1 MREWNAY
8 VRERLTLTGL
18 RREREVEIV
27 EDLARQ
33 LDDAYREAKE
43 NGASDVD
50 ARARAER
57 HITDWDAL
65 SRQLSA
71 SPRARLWPAEHWA
84 QQRDD
89 RGLAARGRLSLLSEL
104 RQDFLYGLR
113 SLGHH
118 AGLTTIAVISLAIG
132 IGANTALFGVMN
144 ALVFRPLPV
153 RDPQQLVV
161 VTDPTQAGIM
171 TGVENG
177 ERTLLSVHE
186 FEGLRDHSS
195 AIDGLFAFG
204 ANQMIA
210 PVGTSDVGEPRSAP
224 VVLVTG
230 AYFRTLG
237 VGAALGRVFAA
248 DIDRAPLGAPEAVVS
263 DAFWRDRL
271 AADPNAV
278 GRTITI
284 RRTAYTVIGVLPPT
298 FTGIVVGEA
307 PDVWL
312 PVMMQPAV
320 LPGSN
325 WLTQAPGVAR
335 RTMFL
340 HVVGRLPPGV
350 TLAQADASVNLTF
363 HQNLGE
369 EAQQIADP
377 TRRQNL
383 LDAHLVLRS
392 AAGGLS
398 SLRGE
403 YQQPL
408 TVLMALVGLLL
419 LLACANVANLLL
431 SRSTGRQRELAVR
444 VALGAGRA
452 RLVRQLLTE
461 SVLLAAIGA
470 AFGLF
475 VAVLGTRV
483 LLQLVS
489 GTPAPVPL
497 AAGLDAPVLAFT
509 ALVTLVTGVLFGL
522 APALRATRPDLNVVL
537 RGAAHNIAGG
547 ARGSGRWSLA
557 RLLVGAQVAL
567 SLLLLV
573 TAGLFVRSL
582 ENLGSVP
589 LGYDA
594 SRITMFRVN
603 LGTAGYQPAA
613 AVTFFQ
619 GLLERVAATGGVRS
633 ATLSANGLF
642 YGGDSGDEVAF
653 PGAAI
658 PAGLDMGA
666 RFDTVG
672 PKYFATLGVPVLAGR
687 DVEATDGTLAQSA
700 WLNESMAQ
708 YFFKDASPI
717 GQRMVVHY
725 SFGDAEY
732 EIRGV
737 VADSRSQALRGEI
750 GRRFYLP
757 YFGAITH
764 PTDAVLIL
772 TTSADA
778 GNVVPELRR
787 LVTEADARLDA
798 PVFHTVRELLDIRLV
813 RDRLTARL
821 SSVFGVMALLLASV
835 GLYGLLSYSVSR
847 RVSEIG
853 VRMAFGAGRA
863 RILGMVLREA
873 LGMTIA
879 GAIAGIA
886 AALAATRVLQT
897 MLFGLGARDPL
908 TIAFA
913 TIALIAVATLAAA
926 VPAWRACR
934 TDPLVALRTD

>member
-43 NGASDVD
+43 SGASDVD

-312 PVMMQPAV
+312 P
-320 LPGSN
+320 
-325 WLTQAPGVAR
+325 R
-335 RTMFL
+335 
-340 HVVGRLPPGV
+340 H
-350 TLAQADASVNLTF
+350 D
-363 HQNLGE
+363 
-369 EAQQIADP
+369 
-377 TRRQNL
+377 
-383 LDAHLVLRS
+383 
-392 AAGGLS
+392 AAGGRAGIGLAHAGAWRRAPHDVS
-398 SLRGE
+398 SRRR
-403 YQQPL
+403 
-408 TVLMALVGLLL
+408 A
-419 LLACANVANLLL
+419 AA
-431 SRSTGRQRELAVR
+431 SGRDAR
-444 VALGAGRA
+444 AGR
-452 RLVRQLLTE
+452 RLGQPDVSSE
-461 SVLLAAIGA
+461 SRRGSAADRGPE
-470 AFGLF
+470 
-475 VAVLGTRV
+475 
-483 LLQLVS
+483 
-489 GTPAPVPL
+489 PAP
-497 AAGLDAPVLAFT
+497 
-509 ALVTLVTGVLFGL
+509 
-522 APALRATRPDLNVVL
+522 RICSTRTSCC
-537 RGAAHNIAGG
+537 G
-547 ARGSGRWSLA
+547 ARRA
-557 RLLVGAQVAL
+557 DCRRCA
-567 SLLLLV
+567 
-573 TAGLFVRSL
+573 
-582 ENLGSVP
+582 
-589 LGYDA
+589 A
-594 SRITMFRVN
+594 ST
-603 LGTAGYQPAA
+603 
-613 AVTFFQ
+613 
-619 GLLERVAATGGVRS
+619 S
-633 ATLSANGLF
+633 
-642 YGGDSGDEVAF
+642 
-653 PGAAI
+653 
-658 PAGLDMGA
+658 
-666 RFDTVG
+666 
-672 PKYFATLGVPVLAGR
+672 
-687 DVEATDGTLAQSA
+687 
-700 WLNESMAQ
+700 
-708 YFFKDASPI
+708 
-717 GQRMVVHY
+717 
-725 SFGDAEY
+725 
-732 EIRGV
+732 
-737 VADSRSQALRGEI
+737 SR
-750 GRRFYLP
+750 
-757 YFGAITH
+757 
-764 PTDAVLIL
+764 
-772 TTSADA
+772 
-778 GNVVPELRR
+778 
-787 LVTEADARLDA
+787 
-798 PVFHTVRELLDIRLV
+798 
-813 RDRLTARL
+813 
-821 SSVFGVMALLLASV
+821 
-835 GLYGLLSYSVSR
+835 
-847 RVSEIG
+847 
-853 VRMAFGAGRA
+853 
-863 RILGMVLREA
+863 
-873 LGMTIA
+873 
-879 GAIAGIA
+879 
-886 AALAATRVLQT
+886 
-897 MLFGLGARDPL
+897 
-908 TIAFA
+908 
-913 TIALIAVATLAAA
+913 
-926 VPAWRACR
+926 
-934 TDPLVALRTD
+934 